1 MGNINKY
8 MSYASTEGTIHE
20 LLNGSELT
28 RQISGNE
35 SSINLGFAVMD
46 CTEYR
51 GKSLANKVT
60 DISFTYN
67 VRLNEDT
74 FWTQAEGAYIIY
86 PIRAE
91 GVTISGT
98 SMTADTYRLITT
110 EGKTHKI
117 STGSKKGYDNASS
130 WINNRSTG
138 NMEPNE
144 HFNLMQIINDGYYI
158 GTQMVLEEHN
168 GASTT
173 KMTLHISDFKC
184 NINYTSA
191 CYIYFKDEDV
201 ILNENNT
208 YYTAGSTPSCS
219 VENKSGYYF
228 GGWQDIATQIT
239 YQPSEL
245 PATGEYDVT
254 YKAIWAPSIYTI
266 SLDNQSADIE
276 SGDSIVYLKYNTQW
290 QNSSDTKIQKII
302 IPQKTGYFFGGYYTA
317 TNGEGSQIID
327 NLGNINNG
335 YLTFTTNDIS
345 LYAYWIPI
353 VYDLVYDDGSGNQ
366 SSPISLAYDK
376 KYKIEHFDAIFSE
389 ENYPT
394 WNLIYKDNGATE
406 DFIDNEPIKRTW
418 NDRWRNEITMKDYGL
433 NEEVSGLSSAD
444 GDKVILKAI
453 WKAEVKK
460 TNLSIP
466 IRKYHQF
473 AGWKDSSGNT
483 YDQGDTFKFIENNSV
498 LTAQWKKIQPRM
510 FAGIDNIQ
518 KLFLSK
524 DKEIK
529 KIFVYITPE
538 NNGSGKHIEV

>member
-1 MGNINKY
+1 MAILPRTCDYSNNGETKITNN
-8 MSYASTEGTIHE
+8 ATIGE
-20 LLNGSELT
+20 RT
-28 RQISGNE
+28 
-35 SSINLGFAVMD
+35 
-46 CTEYR
+46 
-51 GKSLANKVT
+51 K
-60 DISFTYN
+60 
-67 VRLNEDT
+67 
-74 FWTQAEGAYIIY
+74 
-86 PIRAE
+86 PIFN
-91 GVTISGT
+91 
-98 SMTADTYRLITT
+98 TT
-110 EGKTHKI
+110 NT
-117 STGSKKGYDNASS
+117 
-130 WINNRSTG
+130 
-138 NMEPNE
+138 
-144 HFNLMQIINDGYYI
+144 
-158 GTQMVLEEHN
+158 
-168 GASTT
+168 
-173 KMTLHISDFKC
+173 
-184 NINYTSA
+184 
-191 CYIYFKDEDV
+191 YFKDRIPNFSQINAVTGHVTVRSDRAFEHKTWVTQGSSTIIDNYTWDNKNDQQISFKSDNSLHNSFQSKTKNV
-201 ILNENNT
+201 GIIDSDIIIHTVANGSLSGGIPRNYWFKNVYINISYTPANFIINAQSSNNNYGTVNLDLKGQEPIAGNSFTITAESKPGYHLKSWDDDNENTNDVRQIVLT
-208 YYTAGSTPSCS
+208 EDMSTAFETNLQYTAI
-219 VENKSGYYF
+219 F
-228 GGWQDIATQIT
+228 
-239 YQPSEL
+239 
-245 PATGEYDVT
+245 
-254 YKAIWAPSIYTI
+254 APNIYTVT
-266 SLDNQSADIE
+266 LNNQLANLEQEGTETI
-276 SGDSIVYLKYNTQW
+276 YLKYGINW
-290 QNSSDTKIQKII
+290 YSDQTTNNIITKIIT
-302 IPQKTGYFFGGYYTA
+302 PQKTGYFFGGYYTA

-353 VYDLVYDDGSGNQ
+353 EYYLVYDDGSGNQ

-418 NDRWRNEITMKDYGL
+418 NDRWRNEVTMKDYGL

-444 GDKVILKAI
+444 GDKVILKAR
-453 WKAEVKK
+453 WKAEAKK

-498 LTAQWKKIQPRM
+498 LTAQWEKIQPRM

-538 NNGSGKHIEV
+538 NNGSGTHIEV